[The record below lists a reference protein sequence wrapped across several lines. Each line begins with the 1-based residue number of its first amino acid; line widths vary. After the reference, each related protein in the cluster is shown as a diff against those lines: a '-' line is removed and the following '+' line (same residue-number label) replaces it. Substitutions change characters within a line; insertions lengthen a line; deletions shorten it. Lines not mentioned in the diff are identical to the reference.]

1 MKRFEDIVHG
11 VSGYRETKPEL
22 TEAELDEQIVWALVE
37 AGCPTRM
44 CVAEK
49 LQGDAARFVL
59 SLNEREF
66 RSWVEASMPLIEM
79 FNNLAIGAFDEDSI
93 LPEHK
98 ELADAFRNIQE
109 KNKPTNPSLWSQA
122 VSKAKDKFDVYP
134 SAYANA
140 WAAKYYK
147 SKGGGWSTNEET
159 EVLDEKK
166 IKVKSKDLKD
176 FKKEIKDFYDF
187 TAAESDDPDDL
198 KYVQKDRDDLIRLHD
213 MVKSG
218 KIKQAQRA
226 FDKMDTA
233 VRDVVPTPIF
243 SILDEGK
250 KVPHIRLGPGGDF
263 TKDIYLD
270 KKKRKPGS
278 GAKKTIKAKGKP
290 DKGILARIKGK
301 IKGMYEES
309 EELEESSRGYLV
321 GPDRRQVEKKAEALA
336 KSWGVAYH
344 VFQHGKTYEVISDV
358 DVKYVPKD
366 AKKVRT
372 FESVELDEDYKVTYK
387 FAGDPDGVVS
397 ANAVGSQTG
406 RTGLLKSGQKVKGK
420 KDVYNLVFDNERD
433 YKKFKKKYMGGP
445 VKESV
450 EEGCGCNGTS
460 EEMDAKTVAKFKK
473 MKKEV
478 DTAAAKAKAKASG
491 GGKGNPFDKM
501 MKGKKDDEDK
511 KKDKKEVEEDAKAEY
526 KKVFD
531 AALKKFGYSSPAEI
545 KDEKKKKEFFN
556 YVDSKYKAKDEAV
569 EADDAADTYKKQTPN
584 KTSKKSAKS
593 TLKVTGNKASEL
605 EEKDTMNE
613 NKVPF
618 SQRDGLSFDAAD
630 LLAGI
635 RDKERQN
642 IPDELKA
649 EIPTVAEN
657 AKGKNSEGLSNAIK
671 AGLSR
676 ASASTGNTYNNKIV
690 DKFESLVKDEL
701 KDS

>member
-11 VSGYRETKPEL
+11 VSGYRETKPEI
-22 TEAELDEQIVWALVE
+22 TEAELDEQIVWALIE

-44 CVAEK
+44 CVVEK
-49 LQGDAARFVL
+49 LEGDAKKFVL

-122 VSKAKDKFDVYP
+122 ISKAKAKFDVYP

-140 WAAKYYK
+140 WASKWYK
-147 SKGGGWSTNEET
+147 SQGGGWKANEEV
-159 EVLDEKK
+159 EVLDEAPKRG
-166 IKVKSKDLKD
+166 KVSAKDLKN

-198 KYVQKDRDDLIRLHD
+198 KFVQKDRDDLMKLHD

-233 VRDVVPTPIF
+233 VADVVPR
-243 SILDEGK
+243 SILVVLDEGK

-301 IKGMYEES
+301 IKGMYEE

-321 GPDRRQVEKKAEALA
+321 GPDRRQVEKKAEALNR
-336 KSWGVAYH
+336 SWGVPYH
-344 VFQHGKTYEVISDV
+344 VFQIGKTFEVISDV
-358 DVKYVPKD
+358 DVKYVPKN
-366 AKKVRT
+366 AKKVKT
-372 FESVELDEDYKVTYK
+372 F
-387 FAGDPDGVVS
+387 
-397 ANAVGSQTG
+397 
-406 RTGLLKSGQKVKGK
+406 
-420 KDVYNLVFDNERD
+420 
-433 YKKFKKKYMGGP
+433 
-445 VKESV
+445 ESV

-460 EEMDAKTVAKFKK
+460 EEMDAETVAKFKK
-473 MKKEV
+473 MKKDV

-501 MKGKKDDEDK
+501 MKGKKDDEEDK

-531 AALKKFGYSSPAEI
+531 AALKKFGYSSPADI

-569 EADDAADTYKKQTPN
+569 EADDAADTYKKQTPS
-584 KTSKKSAKS
+584 KTTKKSAKS
-593 TLKVTGNKASEL
+593 TLKVTGNKANEL

-630 LLAGI
+630 LLKGI
-635 RDKERQN
+635 RDRERQN
-642 IPDELKA
+642 IPAELRA

-657 AKGKNSEGLSNAIK
+657 ARGADSEGLNNALR

-676 ASASTGNTYNNKIV
+676 ASAKSGDTYNNKIV